1 MSIVIRTPAEEELR
15 AAMRA
20 GEGAFGTEPKEDDYE
35 RHGKMLPLD
44 RFLAAY
50 DDGRPVGT
58 TASFGF
64 ELTVPGGFVPAAGVT
79 WVGVLPSHRR
89 RGILRNFMRRQ
100 LDDVHQRG
108 DAVALLY
115 ASESAIY
122 GRFGYG
128 ISAPNVTLDAE
139 TDRFAFRDDPGPVGS
154 MRLMSFDEALEL
166 LPPVYDRVRREV
178 PGMLARDEAW
188 WRQYKLGDP
197 EHWRRGA
204 GPKVYAGLE
213 LDGAVE
219 AYALYRIKGDWEQ
232 GLPRS
237 QVQIVEAIAT
247 SAVATRE
254 LWRFLFGIDLVPK
267 VLQWVFDP
275 GSPLFLMVEDARRL
289 HLRLSDGLWLRLV
302 DVEAALKARSF
313 ASEDSVVLELR
324 DEFCPWNAGRWRVGH
339 EVARTDAKPEL
350 ELDVRDLASVYLRA
364 FDFRQLAVAQRVREL
379 RDGALDR
386 ATALFRTERP
396 PFCPEEF

>member
-1 MSIVIRTPAEEELR
+1 
-15 AAMRA
+15 
-20 GEGAFGTEPKEDDYE
+20 
-35 RHGKMLPLD
+35 
-44 RFLAAY
+44 
-50 DDGRPVGT
+50 
-58 TASFGF
+58 
-64 ELTVPGGFVPAAGVT
+64 
-79 WVGVLPSHRR
+79 
-89 RGILRNFMRRQ
+89 
-100 LDDVHQRG
+100 
-108 DAVALLY
+108 
-115 ASESAIY
+115 
-122 GRFGYG
+122 
-128 ISAPNVTLDAE
+128 
-139 TDRFAFRDDPGPVGS
+139 
-154 MRLMSFDEALEL
+154 MSFDEALEL

-178 PGMLARDEAW
+178 PGMLARDDAW

-350 ELDVRDLASVYLRA
+350 ELDVRDLASVYLGA

>member
-254 LWRFLFGIDLVPK
+254 LWRFLFDIDLVPK